1 MEFTVK
7 KCNYLPLNKP
17 VSVPTLKSCDETS
30 ASAIT
35 IDFLAIDNS
44 ILFYSAEINSLIEVY
59 YDRNILQSN
68 CLDFFFFGSGTKN
81 KKQKAERT
89 VPIYVGNWYAMY

>member
-68 CLDFFFFGSGTKN
+68 CLVFFFFARA
-81 KKQKAERT
+81 KKKKIQNAERT